1 MYSPPLFLCHS
12 ISSSVRA
19 SPPISLF
26 LCALSHTA
34 AIQKHVQDHLGFH
47 HLFLLLFLSGLLYPS
62 LLSVLAQKVH
72 THPHKGLLFPAV
84 PGPLQHLDTRTT
96 SKQLGGNTSGAYC
109 LQSDRFFSSLA
120 PPFAFDAT
128 WYGPGIQAKQL
139 SHMQW
144 KLVSGNCWQATNKAA
159 IPPSLHTHTRE
170 CVNNSLLLLRL
181 KLSLTSHRRAWQRHS
196 TTCVSLNLL
205 SRSVSFSFGED
216 TLKVS
221 WKLQI

>member
-1 MYSPPLFLCHS
+1 MYSPPLFLYHS

-34 AIQKHVQDHLGFH
+34 AIQKHVRDHLGFH

-109 LQSDRFFSSLA
+109 LQSDRFFSSL
-120 PPFAFDAT
+120 
-128 WYGPGIQAKQL
+128 
-139 SHMQW
+139 S
-144 KLVSGNCWQATNKAA
+144 
-159 IPPSLHTHTRE
+159 PPSLLTPLGTVQAFKPSSFHTCSGSLSQAIADKLQTRQPSPFTAHTHTRV
-170 CVNNSLLLLRL
+170 C
-181 KLSLTSHRRAWQRHS
+181 
-196 TTCVSLNLL
+196 
-205 SRSVSFSFGED
+205 
-216 TLKVS
+216 
-221 WKLQI
+221 

>member
-1 MYSPPLFLCHS
+1 MLKKKIQCTHPLSFCHS

-34 AIQKHVQDHLGFH
+34 AIQKHVRDHLGFH

-109 LQSDRFFSSLA
+109 LQSDRFFSSL
-120 PPFAFDAT
+120 
-128 WYGPGIQAKQL
+128 
-139 SHMQW
+139 S
-144 KLVSGNCWQATNKAA
+144 
-159 IPPSLHTHTRE
+159 PPSLLTPLGTVQAFKPSSFHTCSGSLSQAIADKLQTRQPSPFTAHTHTRV
-170 CVNNSLLLLRL
+170 C
-181 KLSLTSHRRAWQRHS
+181 
-196 TTCVSLNLL
+196 
-205 SRSVSFSFGED
+205 
-216 TLKVS
+216 
-221 WKLQI
+221 